1 MEYTSKEVYEYVSK
15 KSNDPI
21 VEWKKC
27 RISWQDFPIY
37 KSDIEFYDK
46 VSPIFE
52 VSESYANE
60 FLKKNND
67 VKDSF
72 EYKDWKLKA
81 KIPTPTLCPEER
93 ERRRFSF
100 MNEQCLYKRKCD
112 NSWKNLIGIF
122 SPDKDYIV
130 YDQAFW
136 RTFNRNIYEIN
147 SYQWNFKDNISE
159 LLFHT
164 PIANRAVLNC
174 ENSNYANQVRETK
187 NSYMCF
193 NCIDIEDCLYVY
205 KWVSHNQN
213 CVDCDKI
220 DHCSACFSSI
230 QLRNCMSLFF
240 CQNCSDCS
248 NSYYLLNC
256 VWCHDCFNCNNLVNK
271 SYCINNKQYTKQE
284 YQEILPKV
292 KKWIIGTYWVVKHIW
307 YTQKDCDVSFWDNLV
322 WCKKTSFCYEL
333 TNCENVKYSW
343 DVMGMKDTY
352 DTRWINAQFC
362 LESYLAWEDHHC
374 WFLFESR
381 SNIDSRYCI
390 YCHNSKNIFWCVW
403 LKNKEYCIYNK
414 EYTKEE
420 YNQIVPEIIAQM
432 IRNEEWWEFFNPSI
446 AFYWYNETMAMEK
459 YPLTKQEALKMWY
472 KRSDYVAPFPKVEK
486 TVLWKQLPKQWCK
499 IIKEK
504 KPEILEK
511 ILNYA
516 IICEVSKR
524 PFRITKQE
532 IEFYIK
538 HNLPLPIKHPDI
550 RHQERFAKKNPTV
563 MHLMNCD
570 ECWEEILSVHNKW
583 EWKKILCE
591 KCFYKNM

>member
-174 ENSNYANQVRETK
+174 
-187 NSYMCF
+187 
-193 NCIDIEDCLYVY
+193 
-205 KWVSHNQN
+205 
-213 CVDCDKI
+213 
-220 DHCSACFSSI
+220 
-230 QLRNCMSLFF
+230 
-240 CQNCSDCS
+240 
-248 NSYYLLNC
+248 
-256 VWCHDCFNCNNLVNK
+256 
-271 SYCINNKQYTKQE
+271 
-284 YQEILPKV
+284 
-292 KKWIIGTYWVVKHIW
+292 
-307 YTQKDCDVSFWDNLV
+307 
-322 WCKKTSFCYEL
+322 
-333 TNCENVKYSW
+333 
-343 DVMGMKDTY
+343 
-352 DTRWINAQFC
+352 
-362 LESYLAWEDHHC
+362 
-374 WFLFESR
+374 
-381 SNIDSRYCI
+381 
-390 YCHNSKNIFWCVW
+390 
-403 LKNKEYCIYNK
+403 
-414 EYTKEE
+414 
-420 YNQIVPEIIAQM
+420 
-432 IRNEEWWEFFNPSI
+432 
-446 AFYWYNETMAMEK
+446 
-459 YPLTKQEALKMWY
+459 
-472 KRSDYVAPFPKVEK
+472 
-486 TVLWKQLPKQWCK
+486 
-499 IIKEK
+499 
-504 KPEILEK
+504 
-511 ILNYA
+511 
-516 IICEVSKR
+516 
-524 PFRITKQE
+524 
-532 IEFYIK
+532 
-538 HNLPLPIKHPDI
+538 
-550 RHQERFAKKNPTV
+550 
-563 MHLMNCD
+563 
-570 ECWEEILSVHNKW
+570 
-583 EWKKILCE
+583 
-591 KCFYKNM
+591 